1 MLNQI
6 EFNPYC
12 CDEDILKACEE
23 HGIVV
28 QAYSP
33 VGSGSRVG
41 TQGET
46 KLGGD
51 QRVNSAQSIYLLT
64 SIRTNI

>member
-1 MLNQI
+1 MPLHQMFQKYVIFRCKVKPVLNQI

-46 KLGGD
+46 KLGG
-51 QRVNSAQSIYLLT
+51 
-64 SIRTNI
+64 